1 MNSKQKLIIEQVDN
15 KLLEFKPVQNSVV
28 PPKGWIYTV
37 RTALKM
43 SMRQLG
49 NKLNITAQSVNEIET
64 REENSSITIKSLRE
78 AGAALGMKLVYGFVP
93 QNERIEKMI
102 EKRAMELA
110 KEIVLRTSQSM
121 KLEDQENKQER
132 LKKSIND
139 KASEIKDK
147 MPKYLWD

>member
-1 MNSKQKLIIEQVDN
+1 MNAKQKLIIEQVDK
-15 KLLEFKPVQNSVV
+15 KLLEFKSVRNSVI
-28 PPKGWIYTV
+28 PPKGWIYSI

-49 NKLNITAQSVNEIET
+49 NKLNITAQSIKEIEE
-64 REENSSITIKSLRE
+64 REENGAITIKSLRE
-78 AGAALGMKLVYGFVP
+78 AGAVLGMKLVYGFVP
-93 QNERIEKMI
+93 HNEKIEKMI

-110 KEIVLRTSQSM
+110 REIVLRTSQSM

-132 LKKSIND
+132 LEIAICD
-139 KASEIKDK
+139 KANEIKNK

>member
-15 KLLEFKPVQNSVV
+15 KLLEFKSVQNSVI
-28 PPKGWIYTV
+28 PPKGWIHAV

-49 NKLNITAQSVNEIET
+49 NKLNITAQSVKEIEE
-64 REENSSITIKSLRE
+64 REENSSITIRSLRE
-78 AGAALGMKLVYGFVP
+78 AGSALGMKLVYGFVP
-93 QNERIEKMI
+93 RNERIEKMI
-102 EKRAMELA
+102 ENRAMELA

-121 KLEDQENKQER
+121 KLEDQENKRER
-132 LKKSIND
+132 LEKSIND
-139 KASEIKDK
+139 KANEIKDK

>member
-1 MNSKQKLIIEQVDN
+1 MNTKQKLIIEQVDN
-15 KLLEFKPVQNSVV
+15 KLLEFKSVQNCVV

-49 NKLNITAQSVNEIET
+49 NKLNITAQGVKEIEM

-93 QNERIEKMI
+93 QNEKIEKMI
-102 EKRAMELA
+102 ENRAMELA
-110 KEIVLRTSQSM
+110 KEIVLRTSHSM
-121 KLEDQENKQER
+121 KLEDQENKHER
-132 LKKSIND
+132 LEKSICD
-139 KASEIKDK
+139 KADEIKNK